1 MHLVHRNF
9 SALETDETDFD
20 VALCVHTDSAGYRLS
35 VAGEDQGVCFDATEL
50 IYEVEGRVVVQAQLL
65 QPQLV
70 FMHASALEMDGKAIL
85 LVGESGAG
93 KSTLCWAL
101 TQCGFRYLS
110 DELAPLSA
118 TAAGFEVNSYG
129 HALCL
134 KQCPPAD
141 FELPA
146 SAFFSGRTWHV
157 PVSVMTAG
165 YCKTPL
171 VSSPILAHIFFVDR
185 ESEFVCTPELTRAE
199 ITHRL
204 YPQILNALAHPGKGL
219 ITATDIA
226 RSATG
231 FIVNSRNLQQACHRI
246 HTLVKGDS

>member
-9 SALETDETDFD
+9 AALKTDKTEFD
-20 VALCVHTDSAGYRLS
+20 IALCVLTDSAGYRLT
-35 VAGEDQGVCFDATEL
+35 VEGEDQGVHFDASEL
-50 IYEVEGRVVVQAQLL
+50 IYEVEGRVVIQAQLL

-93 KSTLCWAL
+93 KSTLCWGL

-118 TAAGFEVNSYG
+118 ADAGFEVESYG

-134 KQCPPAD
+134 KQCPPAA
-141 FELPA
+141 FELPV

-157 PVSVMTAG
+157 PVSAMAAG
-165 YCKTPL
+165 YCQTTVASNPM
-171 VSSPILAHIFFVDR
+171 LAHIFFVDR
-185 ESEFVCTPELTRAE
+185 ESEPVCTAALTRAE
-199 ITHRL
+199 VTHRL

-219 ITATDIA
+219 LAATEIA

-231 FIVNSRNLQQACHRI
+231 YTVNSRRLQQACHRI
-246 HTLVKGDS
+246 HALVKGDS